1 MSILPN
7 VQSPLPLNLPQTFL
21 PERRL
26 LAKLLSFAA
35 DHGSGDKTAISA
47 ATGIPTGKSTGKVE
61 PMIRYVQGM
70 GLVNAEKA
78 ASQWRLSLTPL
89 GQTVRREDP
98 FLSEP
103 VTIWLLHL
111 MLCRRCGRSMPAR
124 GIADAWFALFAEGGF
139 RLGQRFT
146 PAAWLDFLID
156 RHGEKTYL
164 PSVSSVVLRSYLEAS
179 SLACA
184 PAAPSPLTVEE
195 ESSKRF
201 RDQRII
207 RQNAPVEKRFFPAY
221 AAAFYLNWDELF
233 TGETQ
238 LALDEF
244 ANQSRF
250 FTVLGWDD
258 AVTARWLDWMVDQ
271 GMLQTDRHTGTPMLL
286 RLRETAFVVNGI
298 YGELA

>member
-1 MSILPN
+1 MPR
-7 VQSPLPLNLPQTFL
+7 PLPLNLPQTFL

-26 LAKLLSFAA
+26 LAKLLSFIA
-35 DHGSGDKTAISA
+35 DQGGGDKEAISA

-70 GLVNAEKA
+70 GLANAEKA

-89 GQTVRREDP
+89 GEIVQREDP

-111 MLCRRCGRSMPAR
+111 MLCRRCGRSTPAR
-124 GIADAWFALFAEGGF
+124 GIADAWFALFADSDF
-139 RLGQRFT
+139 RLGPRFT
-146 PAAWLDFLID
+146 PAAWLDLLIE
-156 RHGEKTYL
+156 RHGQKAYL
-164 PSVSSVVLRSYLEAS
+164 FSLASIVLRSYLEAS

-184 PAAPSPLTVEE
+184 PVALSPLTLAGNEPG
-195 ESSKRF
+195 RF
-201 RDQRII
+201 QDQGII
-207 RQNAPVEKRFFPAY
+207 RQSAPVEKRFFPAY

-233 TGETQ
+233 NAETQ

-244 ANQSRF
+244 ADQSRF

-258 AVTARWLDWMVDQ
+258 MAISRWLDWMADQ
-271 GMLQTDRHTGTPMLL
+271 WILDRKS
-286 RLRETAFVVNGI
+286 VV
-298 YGELA
+298 

>member
-1 MSILPN
+1 MPR
-7 VQSPLPLNLPQTFL
+7 PLPLNLPQTFL

-26 LAKLLSFAA
+26 LAKLLSFIA
-35 DHGSGDKTAISA
+35 DQGGGDKEAISA

-70 GLVNAEKA
+70 GLANAEKA

-89 GQTVRREDP
+89 GEIVQREDP

-111 MLCRRCGRSMPAR
+111 MLCRRCGRSTPAR
-124 GIADAWFALFAEGGF
+124 GIADAWFALFADSGF
-139 RLGQRFT
+139 RLGPCFT
-146 PAAWLDFLID
+146 PAAWLDVLIE
-156 RHGEKTYL
+156 RHGQKAYL
-164 PSVSSVVLRSYLEAS
+164 FSLASIVLRSYLEAS

-184 PAAPSPLTVEE
+184 PVALSPLTVEGNPPG
-195 ESSKRF
+195 RF
-201 RDQRII
+201 QDQGII
-207 RQNAPVEKRFFPAY
+207 RQSAPVEKRFFPAY

-233 TGETQ
+233 NAETQ

-244 ANQSRF
+244 ADQSRF

-258 AVTARWLDWMVDQ
+258 IAISRWLDWMADQ
-271 GMLQTDRHTGTPMLL
+271 GILQIDRHTGTPILL
-286 RLRETAFVVNGI
+286 RLRETVSIIARV
-298 YGELA
+298 YCELV